1 MEIRRAQLNKSEK
14 WNEKKKKDWNE
25 PNKKS
30 GMKQIRTVE
39 WEK

>member
-1 MEIRRAQLNKSEK
+1 MEWK
-14 WNEKKKKDWNE
+14 KKKKDWNE